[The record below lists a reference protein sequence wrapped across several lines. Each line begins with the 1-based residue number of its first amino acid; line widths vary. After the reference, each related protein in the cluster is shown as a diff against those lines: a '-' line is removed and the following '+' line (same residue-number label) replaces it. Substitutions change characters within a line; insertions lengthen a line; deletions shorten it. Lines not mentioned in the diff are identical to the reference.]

1 MKTGLPQRTDVQVGE
16 GRESRTLSV
25 PRHAHTHAR
34 RAAWVQRALL
44 YAALCIG
51 AVVFALPFAW
61 MISTS
66 LKTDLLSRQFPPVWI
81 PPKLMWSNFT
91 EAWHLVPFG
100 LYAWNTLRICVLST
114 LGSTLS
120 AAMVAF
126 GFARIRF
133 AGRDAFFMLL
143 LSTMMLPGVVT
154 MVPGYMLM
162 RELGW
167 IDTYLPL
174 IVPHFFG
181 GGAFAIFLLRQ
192 FFLTIPVELDEA
204 AKMDGATFPQIFRQ
218 VILPLSKPA
227 VTTIALFSFM
237 GTYKDFMGPLIY
249 LNTDSKHTLELGL
262 QAFQNL
268 HGTHYNYM
276 MAAALIVSIP
286 VIVLFF
292 LGQKYFIE
300 GITLTGIKG

>member
-1 MKTGLPQRTDVQVGE
+1 MLAG
-16 GRESRTLSV
+16 
-25 PRHAHTHAR
+25 
-34 RAAWVQRALL
+34 AA
-44 YAALCIG
+44 
-51 AVVFALPFAW
+51 VFALPFVW
-61 MISTS
+61 MFSTS

-81 PPKLMWSNFT
+81 PAHPRWANYT
-91 EAWHLVPFG
+91 EAWNLVPFG
-100 LYAWNTLRICVLST
+100 HYALNTLRISVLST
-114 LGSTLS
+114 FGGTLS

-133 AGRDAFFMLL
+133 AGRDTAFMLL

-154 MVPGYMLM
+154 MAPGYILM

-167 IDTYLPL
+167 IDTYMPL
-174 IVPHFFG
+174 IVPAYFG

-192 FFLTIPVELDEA
+192 FFMTIPVELDEA
-204 AKMDGATFPQIFRQ
+204 AKMDGATFPQIFYR

-227 VTTIALFSFM
+227 TTTIALFAFM
-237 GTYKDFMGPLIY
+237 GSYKDFMGPLIY

-262 QAFQNL
+262 QSFSTL
-268 HGTHYNYM
+268 HGTHYNFM

-286 VIVLFF
+286 VILIFSA
-292 LGQKYFIE
+292 GQRYFIE